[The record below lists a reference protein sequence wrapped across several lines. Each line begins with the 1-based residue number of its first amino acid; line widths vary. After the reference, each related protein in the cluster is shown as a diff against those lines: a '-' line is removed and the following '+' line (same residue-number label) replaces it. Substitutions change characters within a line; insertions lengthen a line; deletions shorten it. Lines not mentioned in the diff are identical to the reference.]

1 MKMRHPH
8 VVPLG
13 TQAIEIM
20 KEVREIT
27 RAKSVDDY
35 LFPNVRDS
43 SRPMAATTINAVLI
57 RAGFNHERL
66 FRAHGARGTF
76 STWAYEQGFTP
87 LAVERQLAH
96 VEKNRVSRAYNKA
109 EFLPERQRMM
119 QDWGDYLQILAS
131 LDVPRDSL
139 TPLLEFPLN

>member
-1 MKMRHPH
+1 MGSLRWRIPWVKSRPVTSAEIRLLPSVLQANGRQIRGSERMKMRHPH

-66 FRAHGARGTF
+66 FRTHGAPGYIQHVGVRTGVHSIGSRT
-76 STWAYEQGFTP
+76 STRPCREEPGESS
-87 LAVERQLAH
+87 V
-96 VEKNRVSRAYNKA
+96 
-109 EFLPERQRMM
+109 
-119 QDWGDYLQILAS
+119 
-131 LDVPRDSL
+131 
-139 TPLLEFPLN
+139 